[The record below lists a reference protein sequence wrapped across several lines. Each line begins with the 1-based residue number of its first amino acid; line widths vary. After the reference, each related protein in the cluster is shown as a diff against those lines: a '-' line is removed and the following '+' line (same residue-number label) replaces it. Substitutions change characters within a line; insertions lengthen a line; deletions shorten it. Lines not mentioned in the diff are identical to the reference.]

1 MATRMQQRRGTAAQ
15 WTTANPILAAGEI
28 GFETDNNKF
37 KIGDGVNHWDDL
49 SYFTDAASIAA
60 IIDDAPALMD
70 TLNEISAALGDDPD
84 FVNTIGQQISTINN
98 SLTLLA
104 NIDVVEGIDNA
115 LQAHE
120 ASSISVHGIGNTAEL
135 ITETVLSNSLTNL
148 ETSLQTNIDNVSN
161 ALTTAEG
168 TLQDSIDD
176 LANVV
181 SDHEALQLSV
191 HGITN
196 TQNLVYTSDSR
207 LSDERTPSNGS
218 VTTAKIV
225 NSAVETAKIAD
236 ENVTTGKLANNAVTN
251 AKMADDSVDTAE
263 IKDGAVTNAKLA
275 GSIAQSKITNLETD
289 LAGKQAVVSG
299 VSDTEIGYLD
309 GVTSAIQTQ
318 LDAKAAIA
326 GAAFTG
332 NVSTTGSLTVDG
344 DLIVNGSNVVVS
356 STQIQIEDTMI
367 QLGHTNS
374 ANSTD
379 LGLFASYND
388 GTQKHTG
395 LVKDVTDGKWKLF
408 DGVTTEPGTTVDFS
422 QGSFDNLKIA
432 ALEATTITPSSG
444 VVFSD
449 GTQTKAGV
457 PSITTIANAISS
469 SATLASGEQDKF
481 VPISG
486 TATITLPSS
495 GYSIG
500 QSIDFYQSS
509 GTGGQFAGT
518 GVVGTP
524 GLKLRT
530 TYSVATAMKIDGGWL
545 VFGDLSA

>member
-49 SYFTDAASIAA
+49 SYFSDAASISALV
-60 IIDDAPALMD
+60 DDAPALMD

-98 SLTLLA
+98 SLTYLA
-104 NIDVVEGIDNA
+104 NIEALEDLALVVDTHANA
-115 LQAHE
+115 TAN
-120 ASSISVHGIGNTAEL
+120 VHGISNTADL
-135 ITETVLSNSLTNL
+135 VTTTLLSNSITTLSDT
-148 ETSLQTNIDNVSN
+148 LQGTVDGIGN
-161 ALTTAEG
+161 AL
-168 TLQDSIDD
+168 
-176 LANVV
+176 
-181 SDHEALQLSV
+181 SDHEALQTSV

-196 TQNLVYTSDSR
+196 TQNLVYTNDSR
-207 LSDERTPSNGS
+207 LTDERTPTNGS

-225 NSAVETAKIAD
+225 NSAVETAKIAN
-236 ENVTTGKLANNAVTN
+236 ENVTTEKLANNAVTN

-289 LAGKQAVVSG
+289 LAGKQAIVSG
-299 VSDTEIGYLD
+299 VSNTEIGYLD

-318 LDAKAAIA
+318 LNSKAALS

-332 NVSTTGSLTVDG
+332 NVSTTGDFTVDG
-344 DLIVNGSNVVVS
+344 TFTVNGSNVIVS
-356 STQIQIEDTMI
+356 ATQIQIEDSML

-374 ANSTD
+374 ANTTD

-408 DGVTTEPGTTVDFS
+408 DGVTTEPGSTVDFS
-422 QGSFDNLKIA
+422 QGSLDDLSLKGLTA
-432 ALEATTITPSSG
+432 NTVTVSSG

-449 GTQTKAGV
+449 GTQSKEGV
-457 PSITTIANAISS
+457 PSRTPIVQKTASYSLDNLNLRDSLIEVSSTSGTTITVPADSSYNYPVGTTLDILQTNTGQVTIAAAAGVTVNA
-469 SATLASGEQDKF
+469 
-481 VPISG
+481 
-486 TATITLPSS
+486 
-495 GYSIG
+495 
-500 QSIDFYQSS
+500 
-509 GTGGQFAGT
+509 
-518 GVVGTP
+518 TP

-530 TYSVATAMKIDGGWL
+530 QWSSATLLKRAANTWVA
-545 VFGDLSA
+545 FGDLSA

>member
-1 MATRMQQRRGTAAQ
+1 MQQRRGTAAQ

-49 SYFTDAASIAA
+49 SYFSDAASISALV
-60 IIDDAPALMD
+60 DGAPALMD

-104 NIDVVEGIDNA
+104 NLEVVEGIDNA

-120 ASSISVHGIGNTAEL
+120 ASSISVHGIGNTAAL
-135 ITETVLSNSLTNL
+135 VTDTALANALSDLDD
-148 ETSLQTNIDNVSN
+148 SLQTNIDN
-161 ALTTAEG
+161 
-168 TLQDSIDD
+168 

-196 TQNLVYTSDSR
+196 TQNLVYTDDSR
-207 LSDERTPSNGS
+207 LTDERTPTNGS

-236 ENVTTGKLANNAVTN
+236 ENVTTEKLANNAVTN

-289 LAGKQAVVSG
+289 LAGKQAIVSG
-299 VSDTEIGYLD
+299 VSDVEIGYLD

-318 LDAKAAIA
+318 LDAKAALS

-332 NVSTTGSLTVDG
+332 NVSTTGDFTVDG
-344 DLIVNGSNVVVS
+344 TFTVNGSNVIVS
-356 STQIQIEDTMI
+356 ATQIQVEDTML

-374 ANSTD
+374 ANTTD

-408 DGVTTEPGTTVDFS
+408 DGVTTEPGSTVDFS
-422 QGSFDNLKIA
+422 QGSLDDLSLKDLTA
-432 ALEATTITPSSG
+432 NTVTVSSG
-444 VVFSD
+444 VVFTD
-449 GTQTKAGV
+449 GTQTKLGV

-469 SATLASGEQDKF
+469 SATLATGEQDKF

-486 TATITLPSS
+486 AATITLPSS